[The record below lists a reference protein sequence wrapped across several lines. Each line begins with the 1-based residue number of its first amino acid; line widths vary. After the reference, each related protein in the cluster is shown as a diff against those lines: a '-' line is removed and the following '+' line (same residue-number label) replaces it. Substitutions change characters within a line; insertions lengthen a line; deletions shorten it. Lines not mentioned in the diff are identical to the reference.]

1 MKAPRLRALSGLLA
15 ALLIG
20 PLAGSVEA
28 QAPREI
34 VIGVIYPLSGNL
46 AQIGIDSVT
55 AIRMATDIYN
65 GRSELNL
72 PSARKATDGLPGLGG
87 ARVRLIVVDHQGKPE
102 LGQAEAER
110 LITQE
115 KVTRADRLRALERH
129 RHREPGGRAL
139 RRAVHERGVVLA
151 HPHRARIQVVLPH
164 LAARRPLQP
173 GDVRLHPETSRRSAA
188 SR

>member
-1 MKAPRLRALSGLLA
+1 MKASRLRALSALLA
-15 ALLIG
+15 ALLVG
-20 PLAGSVEA
+20 PLAGAAHA

-34 VIGVIYPLSGNL
+34 VIGVIYPMSGNL
-46 AQIGIDSVT
+46 AQLGIDSVT
-55 AIRMATDIYN
+55 AIRMAADVYN

-72 PSARKATDGLPGLGG
+72 PAARKTADGLPGLAG
-87 ARVRLIVVDHQGKPE
+87 ARIRLIVVDHQGKPE

-115 KVTRADRLRALERH
+115 KVHALFGCLLLERH

-151 HPHRARIQVVLPH
+151 HPHRARLQVVLPH

-173 GDVRLHPETSRRSAA
+173 GDVRLHAATSRRSAG